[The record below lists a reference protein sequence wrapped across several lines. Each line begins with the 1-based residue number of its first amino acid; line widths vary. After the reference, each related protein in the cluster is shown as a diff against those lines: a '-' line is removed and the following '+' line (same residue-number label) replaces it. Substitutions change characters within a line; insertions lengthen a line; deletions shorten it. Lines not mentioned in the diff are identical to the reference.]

1 MKKLFIGLTISAA
14 VFGGFALAQSMTP
27 GSAANQEAA
36 SKKLITA
43 QEAKDIALKEVNGTI
58 TESDYDRDD
67 KRPHYEFEI
76 QSNKEEV
83 NIEVDA
89 ETGKATITE
98 RETIKAAAVNEKV
111 QDTDDEDDRAAV
123 TQITEKAAVA
133 APKVSAVKEKVQD
146 TDDEDDRAAVTQT
159 TEKATALAPK
169 ASAKEVIKKAEAIN
183 IAKTVAKGTVT
194 KVELDN
200 DDDDQSQK
208 YELEFKD
215 GHVEYDVEVDAYTG
229 KVLEV
234 NQELED

>member
-1 MKKLFIGLTISAA
+1 MKKLVIGLTISAA
-14 VFGGFALAQSMTP
+14 VFGGFVLAQSMTP

-58 TESDYDRDD
+58 TESDYDGDD

-98 RETIKAAAVNEKV
+98 RETIKAPAVN
-111 QDTDDEDDRAAV
+111 
-123 TQITEKAAVA
+123 
-133 APKVSAVKEKVQD
+133 EKVQD

-159 TEKATALAPK
+159 TEKAAVAAPK
-169 ASAKEVIKKAEAIN
+169 AAAKQKEVITKAEAIN

>member
-123 TQITEKAAVA
+123 TQ
-133 APKVSAVKEKVQD
+133 
-146 TDDEDDRAAVTQT
+146 T
-159 TEKATALAPK
+159 TEKATAAAPK
-169 ASAKEVIKKAEAIN
+169 AAAKQKEVITKAEAIN

>member
-58 TESDYDRDD
+58 TESDYDGDD

-123 TQITEKAAVA
+123 TQ
-133 APKVSAVKEKVQD
+133 
-146 TDDEDDRAAVTQT
+146 T
-159 TEKATALAPK
+159 TEKATAAAPK
-169 ASAKEVIKKAEAIN
+169 AAAKEVITKAEAIN

>member
-14 VFGGFALAQSMTP
+14 VFGGFVLAQSMNS
-27 GSAANQEAA
+27 GSAAKQEAA

-58 TESDYDRDD
+58 TESDYDGDD

-76 QSNKEEV
+76 QSNNEEV
-83 NIEVDA
+83 SIEVDA

-98 RETIKAAAVNEKV
+98 REAIKAAVVNEKA
-111 QDTDDEDDRAAV
+111 QATDD
-123 TQITEKAAVA
+123 KAVA
-133 APKVSAVKEKVQD
+133 AQKE
-146 TDDEDDRAAVTQT
+146 TAAV
-159 TEKATALAPK
+159 PK
-169 ASAKEVIKKAEAIN
+169 AEDKQKEAVTKAEAKQNGVMTKAEAIN

-200 DDDDQSQK
+200 DDDGQK

-215 GHVEYDVEVDAYTG
+215 GQVEYDVEVDAYTG
-229 KVLEV
+229 KILEV
-234 NQELED
+234 DQEIED